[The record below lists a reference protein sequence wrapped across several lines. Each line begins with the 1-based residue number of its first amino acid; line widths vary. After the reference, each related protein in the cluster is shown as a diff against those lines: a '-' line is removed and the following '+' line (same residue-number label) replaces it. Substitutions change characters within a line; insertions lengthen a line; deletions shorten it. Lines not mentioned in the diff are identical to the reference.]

1 MKFINSFFNN
11 IFKSSDSGVLTSRN
25 RKTAYFFLLPNFIG
39 FFVFTLIPIAIA
51 FFLCFVRWDFSNPMR
66 FVGLQ
71 NFTYMFTDSTF
82 RIALK
87 NTIFFSLV
95 AVPSTMV
102 ISLGLAILLNKIIKG
117 VKFLRTMYFIPYIT
131 SMVAVAIVWNMLYSP
146 SMGPINSFLRN
157 VGINNPPGWT
167 ASTDWSM
174 IAIII
179 MSVWKQIGYYMV
191 IYLAGLQGI
200 PSHLYEAAT
209 IDGANSWQ
217 KFKYIT
223 LPMLTPTTFFVS
235 IMLLIGSFKVFTQ
248 VMVMTG
254 GGPGRSSN
262 VLVYYIYNQAFVYNR
277 FGYASAIAFVLFF
290 IVLAITIF
298 QFKKEEK
305 WVNYT
310 G

>member
-1 MKFINSFFNN
+1 MKSFF
-11 IFKSSDSGVLTSRN
+11 KSKKSGLLTKRN
-25 RKTAYFFLLPNFIG
+25 RKTAYLFLLPNFIG
-39 FFVFTLIPIAIA
+39 FFIFTLIPIVVA
-51 FFLCFVRWDFSNPMR
+51 FVLCFVRWDFSNPMR
-66 FVGLQ
+66 FVGLK
-71 NFTYMFTDSTF
+71 NFTYMFTDQTF
-82 RIALK
+82 IISLK
-87 NTIFFSLV
+87 NTFFFTIVS
-95 AVPSTMV
+95 VPATMV
-102 ISLGLAILLNKIIKG
+102 ISLGLAILLNKIVKG

-131 SMVAVAIVWNMLYSP
+131 SMVAIAIVWNMLYSP
-146 SMGPINSFLRN
+146 SMGPINNFLRTLG
-157 VGINNPPGWT
+157 VDNPPGWT
-167 ASTDWSM
+167 AATDWSM

-200 PSHLYEAAT
+200 PSNLYEAAK
-209 IDGANSWQ
+209 IDGANAWQ
-217 KFKYIT
+217 KFRYIT

-248 VMVMTG
+248 VMVMTS

-290 IVLAITIF
+290 IVLAITVF

-310 G
+310 

>member
-1 MKFINSFFNN
+1 MKFIKSFFNN
-11 IFKSSDSGVLTSRN
+11 IFKSSDSGVMVSKN

-39 FFVFTLIPIAIA
+39 FFIFTLIPVAIA

-66 FVGLQ
+66 FVGLK
-71 NFTYMFTDSTF
+71 NFAYMFQDQTF
-82 RIALK
+82 LIALK
-87 NTIFFSLV
+87 NTFFFTLV
-95 AVPSTMV
+95 SVPSTMV

-146 SMGPINSFLRN
+146 SMGPINNFLRN
-157 VGINNPPGWT
+157 MGVNNPPGWT

-217 KFKYIT
+217 KFRYVT

-248 VMVMTG
+248 VMVMTS

-310 G
+310 